1 MSFKTSSHEKA
12 RVNTLLPEFL
22 KSSAVTL
29 VSFLKEYYENEYDS
43 EAFKA
48 IEGNSEYVDV
58 ASSLI
63 DSITENRNLDKVS
76 QTQFIEELAATV
88 TKNVPASN
96 VVTRKFLIKRLVDY
110 YDARGNTV
118 MVDAFFRLFF
128 NKEVTVFEPF
138 TRVLLPSSG
147 DYIENLFI
155 RIFNDT
161 ENDPTTIPSGTRLL
175 QKTSGGRIIAE
186 GLLSFVKTEQ
196 FDETIFSLNFQKNSI
211 VNRFLDDVVI
221 EDTNG
226 IQYGKPYRTL
236 KSINIVNGGI
246 NYAIGDKIFLAD
258 QTASTYIAIVN
269 SIDTSNGKVTRLKI
283 EEYGSGNTRN
293 PIIANK
299 AIDFV
304 FQLNSPE
311 NITNVPST
319 NGDGTGLTVSYN
331 FGTLINVDGEYADT
345 KGRLSDDVV
354 VQDSDFFQKF
364 SYELS
369 TDTEFS
375 SYKNFYIE
383 LLHPA
388 GEKIFHNTKKTLPT
402 QGLQLSSE
410 PLQVQNFLPVLI
422 NPAEEIINIPQAIF
436 VVKQNYFNIGS
447 NTDFNSSPPL
457 IDAPYINEDYITTS
471 TAIDG
476 KRSLEFNSPPGL

>member
-22 KSSAVTL
+22 KSSAGTL
-29 VSFLKEYYENEYDS
+29 VSFLKEYYENENDS

-48 IEGNSEYVDV
+48 IEGNSEYIDV

-63 DSITENRNLDKVS
+63 DGITENRDLDKVS

-128 NKEVTVFEPF
+128 NKDVTVFEPF

-175 QKTSGGRIIAE
+175 QKTSGGQIIAE

-226 IQYGKPYRTL
+226 LQYGKPYRTL
-236 KSINIVNGGI
+236 KSINIVDGGT

-258 QTASTYIAIVN
+258 QTASTYIAVVN

-299 AIDFV
+299 LVDFV
-304 FQLNSPE
+304 FELNSPE
-311 NITNVPST
+311 NITNLPST
-319 NGDGTGLTVSYN
+319 NGDGTGLIVSYN
-331 FGTLINVDGEYADT
+331 FGTLVNVDGEYADT

-422 NPAEEIINIPQAIF
+422 TPTEEIINIPQAIF
-436 VVKQNYFNIGS
+436 VIKQNYFNIGS
-447 NTDFNSSPPL
+447 NSDFNSSPPL
-457 IDAPYINEDYITTS
+457 TDAPYINEDYLTTS
-471 TAIDG
+471 TVIDG
-476 KRSLEFNSPPGL
+476 ERSLEFNSPPA